1 MRRITERLDFTRRL
15 GFRLGALL
23 SIAILP
29 IGLISL
35 LQNLHLSREAER
47 NAELALLSRT
57 ASAAAGERVLLQ
69 SAMRSAEALGP
80 AVLDTLDQPRRC
92 SELMGNFVQRSAIYV
107 AAAFIPADGMARCM
121 SDADHV
127 PPMDL
132 GALISGMVER
142 PMTHVISLREGPISG
157 QPAVGVF
164 QPLFD
169 GSRFLGYTA
178 LSISQDLLRS
188 THLSDGLTEGAHVV
202 SFNIQGELL
211 TSDSVL
217 GTTAASILP
226 RGLDLAALARQAET
240 SFRALSEG
248 GERRVF
254 TVVPVVPD
262 QVYALGSWTPR
273 MAGFGVFQLSRVG
286 AIVLPVA
293 LWAVSLAVAYLAVFR
308 LVLRHISV
316 LRGQMRRFAIGA
328 RDTAP
333 PVLENAPTEI
343 ADVSQTF
350 HNMARILIRD
360 EEAME
365 RAVAEKTVLLKEVH
379 HRVKNNLQLIASIIN
394 MQGRLIDD
402 QDAKRVLR
410 SVQDRVAALATIYR
424 NLYQAEQLDAVQAD
438 TLLGDIIGQMG
449 TSAAASGRDLDIRTR
464 IDPLRMVPDQAV
476 PLTLL
481 ATEAF
486 TNALKYARP
495 RPGEDRAVVT
505 VTLSEPRPGIGHLEV
520 TNSVSEQSKAR
531 VGTGLGTQLIEAFAM
546 QLEAQVEHDATEG
559 MHRIAVSF
567 DLARVS
573 QPTGQDPRKVVLTSA
588 ARAGS
593 RH

>member
-35 LQNLHLSREAER
+35 IQNLHLSREAER
-47 NAELALLSRT
+47 SAELALLGRT
-57 ASAAAGERVLLQ
+57 ASAAAGERALLQ
-69 SAMRSAEALGP
+69 SAFGSAEALGP
-80 AVLDTLDQPRRC
+80 AVLDTLNQPQHC
-92 SELMGNFVQRSAIYV
+92 SDLMRNFVQRSATYI
-107 AAAFIPADGMARCM
+107 AAAFIPADGMTRCL
-121 SDADHV
+121 SDV
-127 PPMDL
+127 ERTPSMDL
-132 GALISGMVER
+132 GALISGMVEQ

-169 GSRFLGYTA
+169 GPRFLGYTSV
-178 LSISQDLLRS
+178 SISQNLLRS
-188 THLSDGLTEGAHVV
+188 THIADAGTEGAHII
-202 SFNIQGELL
+202 SFNSQGELL

-217 GTTAASILP
+217 GATAASILP
-226 RGLDLAALARQAET
+226 RGLDLAALARQGET

-254 TVVPVVPD
+254 TVVPVVPG

-273 MAGFGVFQLSRVG
+273 TAGFGLFQLSRVG
-286 AIVLPVA
+286 AVILPVA

-333 PVLENAPTEI
+333 PVLEDAPTEI

-365 RAVAEKTVLLKEVH
+365 RSVAEKTVLLKEVH

-394 MQGRLIDD
+394 MQSRLIDD

-449 TSAAASGRDLDIRTR
+449 NVAAASGRDLDIRTR

-495 RPGEDRAVVT
+495 RPGESRALVT
-505 VTLSEPRPGIGHLEV
+505 VTLTEPRPGIGHLEV
-520 TNSVSEQSKAR
+520 TNSVRDMPVASA
-531 VGTGLGTQLIEAFAM
+531 GPGLGSQLIEAFAM
-546 QLEAQVEHDATEG
+546 QLEAQIEHDATEG
-559 MHRIAVSF
+559 MHRVAISF
-567 DLARVS
+567 DLARGG

>member
-1 MRRITERLDFTRRL
+1 MRRIAERLDFTRRL

-35 LQNLHLSREAER
+35 IQNLHLSREAER
-47 NAELALLSRT
+47 SAELALLGRT
-57 ASAAAGERVLLQ
+57 ASAAAGERALLQ
-69 SAMRSAEALGP
+69 SALGSAEALGP
-80 AVLDTLDQPRRC
+80 AVLETMEQPQQC
-92 SELMGNFVQRSAIYV
+92 SDLMRNFVQRSATYL
-107 AAAFIPADGMARCM
+107 AAAFVPVDGVTSC
-121 SDADHV
+121 
-127 PPMDL
+127 L
-132 GALISGMVER
+132 SGDVER
-142 PMTHVISLREGPISG
+142 VDVNSALPPGMEQPMTRVFAVRNAPIS
-157 QPAVGVF
+157 QQAAVVVM
-164 QPLFD
+164 QPLFSGTD
-169 GSRFLGYTA
+169 FLGYTA
-178 LSISQDLLRS
+178 VSLSQDLLRS
-188 THLSDGLTEGAHVV
+188 THLPNAGTEGAHII
-202 SFNIQGELL
+202 SFNNQGELL
-211 TSDSVL
+211 TADSVL
-217 GTTAASILP
+217 GARAVSLLP
-226 RGLDLAALARQAET
+226 RGLELATLARQGES

-254 TVVPVVPD
+254 TVVPVVPGL
-262 QVYALGSWTPR
+262 VYALGSWTPR
-273 MAGFGVFQLSRVG
+273 TAGFGVFQLSRVG
-286 AIVLPVA
+286 AVILPVA

-333 PVLENAPTEI
+333 PVLEDAPTEI

-365 RAVAEKTVLLKEVH
+365 KSVAEKTVLLKEVH

-394 MQGRLIDD
+394 MQSRLVDD

-438 TLLGDIIGQMG
+438 ALLGDIIGQMG
-449 TSAAASGRDLDIRTR
+449 NVAAASGRDLDIRTR

-495 RPGEDRAVVT
+495 GPHEERALVT
-505 VTLSEPRPGIGHLEV
+505 VTLTEPKPGIGHLEV
-520 TNSVSEQSKAR
+520 TNSVSDMPVASA
-531 VGTGLGTQLIEAFAM
+531 GTGLGSQLIEAFAM
-546 QLEAQVEHDATEG
+546 QLEAQVEHDATQG
-559 MHRIAVSF
+559 QHRVAVSF
-567 DLARVS
+567 DLARGG
-573 QPTGQDPRKVVLTSA
+573 QPAGQDPRKVVLTSA